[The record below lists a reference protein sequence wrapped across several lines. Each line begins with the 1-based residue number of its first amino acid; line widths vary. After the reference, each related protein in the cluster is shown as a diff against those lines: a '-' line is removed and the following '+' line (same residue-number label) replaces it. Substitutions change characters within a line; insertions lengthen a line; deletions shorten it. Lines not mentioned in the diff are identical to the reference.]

1 MLSEKK
7 AKNALKPWW
16 DIAFQYSIIA
26 LLSLAVLMLVVTS
39 GFGQDQYLSITN
51 AAAPSGADQAIK
63 TTRIR
68 KNGQID
74 LIVRSKI
81 FSDDSTQSNLTKVH
95 EVIDESDTRNV
106 EEIEEDQE
114 KTFRAKRS
122 IRNVNNVNNNNGT
135 STHGNVEKSRTQ
147 DVIHAIYSLV
157 ILTII
162 YLIETAF
169 DRLFY
174 ADHLLQSLVHLI
186 SVLSD
191 VREFDK
197 TNHGLIFA
205 NTLHHSVNRS
215 FLWTLFWLKNFS
227 R

>member
-26 LLSLAVLMLVVTS
+26 LLSLALLMLVVTS

-51 AAAPSGADQAIK
+51 AAASSGANMGIK

-74 LIVRSKI
+74 LIVSSKI
-81 FSDDSTQSNLTKVH
+81 VSDESTQSNLTKVH
-95 EVIDESDTRNV
+95 EEVIDESDTRNV
-106 EEIEEDQE
+106 EEMEEE
-114 KTFRAKRS
+114 PKTFRAKRS
-122 IRNVNNVNNNNGT
+122 IRNVNNVNNNGTING
-135 STHGNVEKSRTQ
+135 NDEKSRTQ

>member
-26 LLSLAVLMLVVTS
+26 LLSLALLMLVVTS

-51 AAAPSGADQAIK
+51 AAAPSGANTGIK

-74 LIVRSKI
+74 LIVSSKI
-81 FSDDSTQSNLTKVH
+81 VSDESTQSNLTKVH

-106 EEIEEDQE
+106 EEVEEDQE
-114 KTFRAKRS
+114 IPKTFRAKRS
-122 IRNVNNVNNNNGT
+122 IRNVNNVNNNGTING
-135 STHGNVEKSRTQ
+135 NDEKSRTQ

>member
-1 MLSEKK
+1 ML
-7 AKNALKPWW
+7 
-16 DIAFQYSIIA
+16 I
-26 LLSLAVLMLVVTS
+26 VTS
-39 GFGQDQYLSITN
+39 GFGQDQYLSIGTV
-51 AAAPSGADQAIK
+51 PVGSDTAIK

-74 LIVRSKI
+74 LIVRSRVLTEDL
-81 FSDDSTQSNLTKVH
+81 SQSNVTKVQ
-95 EVIDESDTRNV
+95 EVIEESDSRNG
-106 EEIEEDQE
+106 EDIDE
-114 KTFRAKRS
+114 GKERTFRAKRS
-122 IRNVNNVNNNNGT
+122 IRNVSNGKTNGT
-135 STHGNVEKSRTQ
+135 IIGSDEKSRTQ

-157 ILTII
+157 IFTII
-162 YLIETAF
+162 YLIEAAF

-215 FLWTLFWLKNFS
+215 FLWTLFWLKNFG